1 MHSPNPN
8 NEYEFLWN
16 RIMTDTPP
24 SKLAQVL
31 QAGQFA
37 MTAETSPPDAA
48 SAHTVLDRVTCL
60 KGVADAV
67 NVTDGASARVHMS
80 ALAAAAIMAREGIEP
95 VLQLTTRDRN
105 RLALQ
110 GDVVGA
116 AALGIHNFL
125 CLTGDKM
132 SAGDQPDAA
141 EVFEIDS
148 GELMRQM
155 RDMRDTG
162 TFPCGR
168 EISPAPAFFLGAAE
182 MPAEP
187 GDNWPAARLQAKID
201 NGTQFFQTQYCFELD
216 KVKRYCQALVDG
228 GFTEQ
233 AHFLIGI
240 GPLASA
246 KSARWMNANLFGVHV
261 PDEIITRLQGAADQK
276 AEGRAIC
283 AELLQGFAD
292 IEGCAGAHLMAPHQ
306 EAACAQVIQESGLL
320 ELRN

>member
-1 MHSPNPN
+1 MNQHAA
-8 NEYEFLWN
+8 
-16 RIMTDTPP
+16 P

-31 QAGQFA
+31 QAGEFA
-37 MTAETSPPDAA
+37 LTAETSPPDSA
-48 SAHTVLDRVTCL
+48 SAQAVLDRVECL
-60 KGVADAV
+60 RGLADAV
-67 NVTDGASARVHMS
+67 NVTDGASARAHMS
-80 ALAAAAIMAREGIEP
+80 ALATAAIMARDGIEP
-95 VLQLTTRDRN
+95 VLQMTTRDRN

-110 GDVVGA
+110 GDTLGA

-148 GELMRQM
+148 GEMMRQM
-155 RDMRDTG
+155 RAMRDSAV
-162 TFPCGR
+162 FPSGR
-168 EISPAPAFFLGAAE
+168 EIDPPPALFLGAAE

-201 NGTQFFQTQYCFELD
+201 NGTQFFQTQYCFDLD
-216 KVKRYCQALVDG
+216 KVRRYCQALVDG
-228 GFTEQ
+228 GFTTQ
-233 AHFLIGI
+233 AYFLIGI

-246 KSARWMNANLFGVHV
+246 RSARWMNDNLFGVEV
-261 PDEIITRLQGAADQK
+261 PESVIRRLEGAADQK

-283 AELLQGFAD
+283 AELLQGFAE

-306 EAACAQVIQESGLL
+306 EAACAQVIAESGLL
-320 ELRN
+320 RLRK

>member
-1 MHSPNPN
+1 
-8 NEYEFLWN
+8 
-16 RIMTDTPP
+16 MTATVS

-31 QAGQFA
+31 AAGQFA
-37 MTAETSPPDAA
+37 MTAETSPPDSA
-48 SAHTVLDRVTCL
+48 SPQAVLDRVHCL
-60 KGVADAV
+60 KGLADAV

-80 ALAAAAIMAREGIEP
+80 ALAAAAIMAREDIEP
-95 VLQLTTRDRN
+95 VLQQTTRDRN

-110 GDVVGA
+110 GDVLGA

-132 SAGDQPDAA
+132 SAGDQPEAA

-155 RDMRDTG
+155 RDMRDNG
-162 TFPCGR
+162 IYPSGR
-168 EISPAPAFFLGAAE
+168 EIDPAPAIFLGAAE

-187 GDNWPAARLQAKID
+187 GENWPAARLQAKID

-216 KVKRYCQALVDG
+216 KVRRYCRALVDG

-246 KSARWMNANLFGVHV
+246 RSARWMNDNLFGVHV
-261 PDEIITRLQGAADQK
+261 PDAIIERLEGADDQK

-283 AELLQGFAD
+283 AELLQGFSE
-292 IEGCAGAHLMAPHQ
+292 IEGCAGAHLMAPHG
-306 EAACAQVIQESGLL
+306 EASCAQVIQESGLL

>member
-1 MHSPNPN
+1 
-8 NEYEFLWN
+8 
-16 RIMTDTPP
+16 MTQSAP
-24 SKLAQVL
+24 SKLAHVL
-31 QAGQFA
+31 QAGHFA

-48 SAHTVLDRVTCL
+48 SPQAVIDRVACL
-60 KGVADAV
+60 QGLADAV

-80 ALAAAAIMAREGIEP
+80 AFAAATIMLQNGIEP
-95 VLQLTTRDRN
+95 VLQMTTRDRN

-116 AALGIHNFL
+116 SALGIHNFL

-132 SAGDQPDAA
+132 AAGDQPDAA
-141 EVFEIDS
+141 EVFELDS

-155 RDMRDTG
+155 RQMRDAG
-162 TFPCGR
+162 SFPSGR
-168 EISPAPAFFLGAAE
+168 QIDPPPDLFLGAAE

-216 KVKRYCQALVDG
+216 KVRSYCQGLVDG

-233 AHFLIGI
+233 AYFLIGI

-246 KSARWMNANLFGVHV
+246 KSARWMNDNLFGVHV
-261 PDEIITRLQGAADQK
+261 PDGIIKRLEGAEDQR

-283 AELLQGFAD
+283 AELLQGFSE
-292 IEGCAGAHLMAPHQ
+292 IEGCAGAHLMAPHG
-306 EAACAQVIQESGLL
+306 EASCAQVIRESGLL
-320 ELRN
+320 ELRS

>member
-1 MHSPNPN
+1 
-8 NEYEFLWN
+8 
-16 RIMTDTPP
+16 MTETAP

-37 MTAETSPPDAA
+37 MTAETSPPD
-48 SAHTVLDRVTCL
+48 SSSPQSVLDRVVCL
-60 KGVADAV
+60 KGMADAV

-95 VLQLTTRDRN
+95 VLQQTTRDRN

-110 GDVVGA
+110 GDVLGA

-132 SAGDQPDAA
+132 AAGDQPDAA

-155 RDMRDTG
+155 RDMRDSG
-162 TFPCGR
+162 TYPSGR
-168 EISPAPAFFLGAAE
+168 EINPAPSLFLGAAE

-187 GDNWPAARLQAKID
+187 GDSWPAARLQAKID
-201 NGTQFFQTQYCFELD
+201 NGTQFFQTQYCFELE
-216 KVKRYCQALVDG
+216 KVKRYCRALVDG

-246 KSARWMNANLFGVHV
+246 RSARWMNENLFGVHV
-261 PDEIITRLQGAADQK
+261 PDEIIKRLEAADDQK

-283 AELLQGFAD
+283 AELLQGFSE
-292 IEGCAGAHLMAPHQ
+292 IEGCAGAHLMAPHG
-306 EAACAQVIQESGLL
+306 EASCAQVIQESGLL

>member
-1 MHSPNPN
+1 MNA
-8 NEYEFLWN
+8 
-16 RIMTDTPP
+16 TTP
-24 SKLAQVL
+24 SKLAETL
-31 QAGQFA
+31 QAGHFA

-48 SAHTVLDRVTCL
+48 SAEAVLDRVECL
-60 KGVADAV
+60 RGVADAV

-80 ALAAAAIMAREGIEP
+80 ALAAAAIMARAGIEP

-116 AALGIHNFL
+116 SALGIHNFL

-155 RDMRDTG
+155 RDMRDAG
-162 TFPCGR
+162 TYPSGR
-168 EISPAPAFFLGAAE
+168 AIEPPPTLFLGAAE

-201 NGTQFFQTQYCFELD
+201 NGTQFFQTQYCFDLD
-216 KVKRYCQALVDG
+216 KVKRYCRGLVDG

-233 AHFLIGI
+233 AYFLIGI

-246 KSARWMNANLFGVHV
+246 KSARWMNDNLFGVHV
-261 PDEIITRLQGAADQK
+261 PDHIIARLEGAADQK

-283 AELLQGFAD
+283 AELLQGMAE

-306 EAACAQVIQESGLL
+306 EAACAQVIRESGLL
-320 ELRN
+320 ELRKP

>member
-1 MHSPNPN
+1 MTHSK
-8 NEYEFLWN
+8 
-16 RIMTDTPP
+16 T
-24 SKLAQVL
+24 SKLAQIL
-31 QAGQFA
+31 QSGQFA

-48 SAHTVLDRVTCL
+48 SADAVLQRVDCL
-60 KGVADAV
+60 KNVADAV

-80 ALAAAAIMAREGIEP
+80 ALAAAAIMVRAGIEP
-95 VLQLTTRDRN
+95 VLQMTTRDRN

-132 SAGDQPDAA
+132 SAGDQADAA

-155 RDMRDTG
+155 RDMRDAG
-162 TFPCGR
+162 RFPSGR
-168 EISPAPAFFLGAAE
+168 AIEPAPKLFLGAAE

-187 GDNWPAARLQAKID
+187 GEHWPAARLQAKID
-201 NGTQFFQTQYCFELD
+201 NGAQFFQTQYCFDLD
-216 KVKRYCQALVDG
+216 KVKRYCRALVDG

-233 AHFLIGI
+233 AYFLIGI

-246 KSARWMNANLFGVHV
+246 KSARWMNDNLFGVHV
-261 PDEIITRLQGAADQK
+261 PDAIVRRLEGATDQK

-283 AELLQGFAD
+283 AELLQAMAE
-292 IEGCAGAHLMAPHQ
+292 IEGCAGVHLMAPHQ
-306 EAACAQVIQESGLL
+306 EDACAQVIRESGLL
-320 ELRN
+320 ELRNG

>member
-1 MHSPNPN
+1 
-8 NEYEFLWN
+8 
-16 RIMTDTPP
+16 MTSTVP
-24 SKLAQVL
+24 SKLEQVL
-31 QAGQFA
+31 AAGQFA

-48 SAHTVLDRVTCL
+48 APAAVLERVECL
-60 KGVADAV
+60 RGLADAV

-80 ALAAAAIMAREGIEP
+80 AFATATIMVQNGIEP
-95 VLQLTTRDRN
+95 VLQMTTRDRN

-116 AALGIHNFL
+116 SALGIHNFL

-132 SAGDQPDAA
+132 AAGDQPEAA
-141 EVFEIDS
+141 EVFELDS

-155 RDMRDTG
+155 RDMRDQG
-162 TFPCGR
+162 QFPSGR
-168 EISPAPAFFLGAAE
+168 QIEPAPSLFLGAAE

-187 GDNWPAARLQAKID
+187 GDNWPAGRLQAKID
-201 NGTQFFQTQYCFELD
+201 NGAQFFQTQYCFDLD
-216 KVKRYCQALVDG
+216 KVRRYCAALVDG

-240 GPLASA
+240 GPLRSA
-246 KSARWMNANLFGVHV
+246 KSARWMNENLFGVHV
-261 PDEIITRLQGAADQK
+261 PDGIIERLEGADDQA

-283 AELLQGFAD
+283 AELLQGFSE
-292 IEGCAGAHLMAPHQ
+292 IEGCAGAHLMAPHG
-306 EAACAQVIQESGLL
+306 EAACAQVIRESGLL

>member
-1 MHSPNPN
+1 
-8 NEYEFLWN
+8 
-16 RIMTDTPP
+16 MTDSIPN
-24 SKLAQVL
+24 KLAQVL
-31 QAGQFA
+31 KAGQFA

-48 SAHTVLDRVTCL
+48 SAEAVLKRVECL

-80 ALAAAAIMAREGIEP
+80 ALAASAIMQREGIDP

-110 GDVVGA
+110 GDVIGA
-116 AALGIHNFL
+116 SALGIHNFL

-132 SAGDQPDAA
+132 KAGDQPDAA

-155 RDMRDTG
+155 RDMRDKG
-162 TFPCGR
+162 SYPSGR
-168 EISPAPAFFLGAAE
+168 EIKPAPSLFLGAAE

-187 GDNWPAARLQAKID
+187 GPDWPAARLQAKID
-201 NGTQFFQTQYCFELD
+201 NGTQFFQTQYCFDLE
-216 KVKRYCQALVDG
+216 KVKRYCRGLVDG

-246 KSARWMNANLFGVHV
+246 KSARWMNQNLFGVHV
-261 PDEIITRLQGAADQK
+261 PDAIITRLDGAEDQK
-276 AEGRAIC
+276 AEGRAVC
-283 AELLQGFAD
+283 AELLQGFAE

-306 EAACAQVIQESGLL
+306 EAACAQVIRESGRL
-320 ELRN
+320 ERRY

>member
-1 MHSPNPN
+1 
-8 NEYEFLWN
+8 
-16 RIMTDTPP
+16 MTATAP

-37 MTAETSPPDAA
+37 ITAETSPPDSSSPQA
-48 SAHTVLDRVTCL
+48 VIDRVKCL
-60 KGVADAV
+60 KGLADAV

-80 ALAAAAIMAREGIEP
+80 ALAAAAIMSREGIEP

-110 GDVVGA
+110 GDVIGA

-132 SAGDQPDAA
+132 SAGDQPEAA

-162 TFPCGR
+162 TFPSGR
-168 EISPAPAFFLGAAE
+168 EINPAPGLLLGAAE

-201 NGTQFFQTQYCFELD
+201 NGTQFFQTQYCFELE
-216 KVKRYCQALVDG
+216 KVKHYCQGLVDG

-246 KSARWMNANLFGVHV
+246 KSARWMNENLFGVHV
-261 PDEIITRLQGAADQK
+261 PDEIIKRLEGADDQK

-283 AELLQGFAD
+283 AELLQGFSE
-292 IEGCAGAHLMAPHQ
+292 IEGCAGAHLMAPHG
-306 EAACAQVIQESGLL
+306 EASCAQVIQESGLL

>member
-1 MHSPNPN
+1 
-8 NEYEFLWN
+8 
-16 RIMTDTPP
+16 MTESAP
-24 SKLAQVL
+24 STLAQVL
-31 QAGQFA
+31 RDGHFA
-37 MTAETSPPDAA
+37 LTAETSPPDAA
-48 SAHTVLDRVTCL
+48 AARAVLDRVDCL
-60 KGVADAV
+60 RGLADAV

-80 ALAAAAIMAREGIEP
+80 ALAAASIMARAGIEP

-116 AALGIHNFL
+116 SALGIHNFL

-132 SAGDQPDAA
+132 SAGDQPEAA
-141 EVFEIDS
+141 AVFEIDS

-155 RDMRDTG
+155 RDMRDQG
-162 TFPCGR
+162 RFPSGR
-168 EISPAPAFFLGAAE
+168 AIEPAPQLFLGAAE

-187 GDNWPAARLQAKID
+187 GEHWPAARLQAKID
-201 NGTQFFQTQYCFELD
+201 NGAQFFQTQYCFDLD
-216 KVKRYCQALVDG
+216 KVRRYCQGLVDG

-233 AHFLIGI
+233 AYFLIGI

-246 KSARWMNANLFGVHV
+246 KSARWMNDNLFGVEV
-261 PDEIITRLQGAADQK
+261 PEHIIARLEGAADQK

-283 AELLQGFAD
+283 AELLQGMAE

-306 EAACAQVIQESGLL
+306 EAACAQVIRESGLL
-320 ELRN
+320 ELRQR

>member
-1 MHSPNPN
+1 
-8 NEYEFLWN
+8 
-16 RIMTDTPP
+16 MTDSAP

-31 QAGQFA
+31 TAGQFA
-37 MTAETSPPDAA
+37 ITAETSPPDASSPEA
-48 SAHTVLDRVTCL
+48 GIDRVDCL
-60 KGVADAV
+60 KDLADAV

-80 ALAAAAIMAREGIEP
+80 ALAAAAIMTREGIEP

-110 GDVVGA
+110 ADVVGA

-132 SAGDQPDAA
+132 AAGDQPDAA

-155 RDMRDTG
+155 RGMRDTG
-162 TFPCGR
+162 SFPSGR
-168 EISPAPAFFLGAAE
+168 EINPAPALFLGAAE

-201 NGTQFFQTQYCFELD
+201 NGTQFFQTQYCFDLE
-216 KVKRYCQALVDG
+216 KVRRYCQGLVDG

-246 KSARWMNANLFGVHV
+246 KSARWMNENLFGVHV
-261 PDEIITRLQGAADQK
+261 PDEIIQRLEGADDQR

-283 AELLQGFAD
+283 AELLQGFSE
-292 IEGCAGAHLMAPHQ
+292 IEGCAGAHLMAPHG
-306 EAACAQVIQESGLL
+306 EASCARVIQESGLL

>member
-1 MHSPNPN
+1 
-8 NEYEFLWN
+8 
-16 RIMTDTPP
+16 
-24 SKLAQVL
+24 
-31 QAGQFA
+31 
-37 MTAETSPPDAA
+37 
-48 SAHTVLDRVTCL
+48 
-60 KGVADAV
+60 
-67 NVTDGASARVHMS
+67 MS

-132 SAGDQPDAA
+132 TAGDQPDAA

-155 RDMRDTG
+155 RDMRDSG
-162 TFPCGR
+162 TFPSGR
-168 EISPAPAFFLGAAE
+168 RIEPPPALFLGAAE

-187 GDNWPAARLQAKID
+187 GEHWPAARLQAKID
-201 NGTQFFQTQYCFELD
+201 NGTQFFQTQYCFDLD
-216 KVKRYCQALVDG
+216 KVKRYCGALVDG

-246 KSARWMNANLFGVHV
+246 KSARWMNANLFGVEV
-261 PDEIITRLQGAADQK
+261 PETIIKRLDGAQDQK

-283 AELLQGFAD
+283 AELLQGMAE

-306 EAACAQVIQESGLL
+306 EAACAQVIRESGLL
-320 ELRN
+320 ELRKD

>member
-1 MHSPNPN
+1 MA
-8 NEYEFLWN
+8 
-16 RIMTDTPP
+16 T
-24 SKLAQVL
+24 SKLEQVL
-31 QAGQFA
+31 RTGQFA

-48 SAHTVLDRVTCL
+48 TAEAVLNRVNCL
-60 KGVADAV
+60 KGAADAV

-80 ALAAAAIMAREGIEP
+80 ALAAAAIMVREGIEP

-116 AALGIHNFL
+116 SALGIHNFL

-132 SAGDQPDAA
+132 AAGDQPEAA

-155 RDMRDTG
+155 RDMRDLG
-162 TFPCGR
+162 TYPSGR
-168 EISPAPAFFLGAAE
+168 EINPPPSLFLGGAEVPMDPGPDWSPARI
-182 MPAEP
+182 
-187 GDNWPAARLQAKID
+187 NAKID
-201 NGTQFFQTQYCFELD
+201 NGAQFFQTQYCFDLGIVE
-216 KVKRYCQALVDG
+216 RYCHRLVEEG
-228 GFTEQ
+228 ITEK

-246 KSARWMNANLFGVHV
+246 KSARWMDENLFGVDI
-261 PDEIITRLQGAADQK
+261 PEAIIKRLEGADDQK

-283 AELLQGFAD
+283 AELLQGFSE
-292 IEGCAGAHLMAPHQ
+292 IKGCAGAHLMAPHQ

-320 ELRN
+320 AKRENG

>member
-1 MHSPNPN
+1 
-8 NEYEFLWN
+8 
-16 RIMTDTPP
+16 MTQPAP

-31 QAGQFA
+31 QAGHFA

-48 SAHTVLDRVTCL
+48 SPQAVIDRVACL
-60 KGVADAV
+60 KGLADAV

-80 ALAAAAIMAREGIEP
+80 ALAAAAIMQQNGIEP
-95 VLQLTTRDRN
+95 VLQMTTRDRN

-116 AALGIHNFL
+116 SALGIHNFL

-132 SAGDQPDAA
+132 TAGDQPEAA
-141 EVFEIDS
+141 EVFEVDS

-155 RDMRDTG
+155 RAMRDQG
-162 TFPCGR
+162 SYPSGR
-168 EISPAPAFFLGAAE
+168 AIDPPPVLFLGAAE

-187 GDNWPAARLQAKID
+187 GENWPAARLQAKID

-216 KVKRYCQALVDG
+216 KVRSYCQALVDG

-233 AHFLIGI
+233 AFFLIGI

-246 KSARWMNANLFGVHV
+246 KSARWMNDNLYGVHV
-261 PDEIITRLQGAADQK
+261 PERIIERLEGAQDQK
-276 AEGRAIC
+276 AEGRAVC
-283 AELLQGFAD
+283 AELLQGFSE
-292 IEGCAGAHLMAPHQ
+292 IEGCAGAHLMAPHG
-306 EAACAQVIQESGLL
+306 EASCARVIEESGLL
-320 ELRN
+320 EFRP

>member
-1 MHSPNPN
+1 MS
-8 NEYEFLWN
+8 EA
-16 RIMTDTPP
+16 TP

-31 QAGQFA
+31 QSGHFA

-48 SAHTVLDRVTCL
+48 SAEIVMQRVDCL

-80 ALAAAAIMAREGIEP
+80 ALACAAIMAREGIEP

-116 AALGIHNFL
+116 CALGINNFL

-132 SAGDQPDAA
+132 SAGDQPEAA

-155 RDMRDTG
+155 RDMRDAG
-162 TFPCGR
+162 TYPSGR
-168 EISPAPAFFLGAAE
+168 AIEPPPTLFLGAAE

-201 NGTQFFQTQYCFELD
+201 NGTQFFQTQYCFDLD
-216 KVKRYCQALVDG
+216 KVKRYCGALVDG

-233 AHFLIGI
+233 AYFLIGI

-246 KSARWMNANLFGVHV
+246 RSARWMNDNLFGVHV
-261 PDEIITRLQGAADQK
+261 PDHIIARLEGAADQK

-283 AELLQGFAD
+283 AELLQGMAE

-306 EAACAQVIQESGLL
+306 EAACAQVIRESGLL
-320 ELRN
+320 ELRKP

>member
-1 MHSPNPN
+1 
-8 NEYEFLWN
+8 
-16 RIMTDTPP
+16 MTQSAP
-24 SKLAQVL
+24 SKLARVL
-31 QAGQFA
+31 QAGHFA

-48 SAHTVLDRVTCL
+48 SPQAVIDRVACL
-60 KGVADAV
+60 QGLADAV

-80 ALAAAAIMAREGIEP
+80 AFAAATIMLQNGIEP
-95 VLQLTTRDRN
+95 VLQMTTRDRN

-116 AALGIHNFL
+116 SALGIHNFL

-132 SAGDQPDAA
+132 AAGDQPDAA
-141 EVFEIDS
+141 EVFELDS

-155 RDMRDTG
+155 RTMRDAG
-162 TFPCGR
+162 SFPSGR
-168 EISPAPAFFLGAAE
+168 QIDPPPALFLGAAE

-216 KVKRYCQALVDG
+216 KVKSYCQGLVDG

-233 AHFLIGI
+233 AYFLIGI

-246 KSARWMNANLFGVHV
+246 KSARWMNDNLFGVHV
-261 PDEIITRLQGAADQK
+261 PDAIINRLEGAEDQR

-283 AELLQGFAD
+283 AELLQGFSE
-292 IEGCAGAHLMAPHQ
+292 IEGCAGAHLMAPHG
-306 EAACAQVIQESGLL
+306 EVSCAQVIQESGLL
-320 ELRN
+320 ELRS

>member
-1 MHSPNPN
+1 
-8 NEYEFLWN
+8 
-16 RIMTDTPP
+16 MTVQAP

-37 MTAETSPPDAA
+37 MTSETSPPDSA
-48 SAHTVLDRVTCL
+48 SAQNVLERVNCL
-60 KGVADAV
+60 RGLADAV

-80 ALAAAAIMAREGIEP
+80 AFAAATIMASAGIEP
-95 VLQLTTRDRN
+95 VLQMTTRDRN

-110 GDVVGA
+110 GDVLGA
-116 AALGIHNFL
+116 SALGIHNFL

-155 RDMRDTG
+155 RDMRDQAKY
-162 TFPCGR
+162 PSGR
-168 EISPAPAFFLGAAE
+168 EIDPPPALFLGAAE

-187 GDNWPAARLQAKID
+187 GDNWPAGRLQAKID
-201 NGTQFFQTQYCFELD
+201 NGAQFFQTQYCFDLE
-216 KVKRYCQALVDG
+216 KVRRYCRGLVDG
-228 GFTEQ
+228 GFTEK
-233 AHFLIGI
+233 AYFLIGI

-246 KSARWMNANLFGVHV
+246 RSAHWMNENLFGVEI
-261 PDEIITRLQGAADQK
+261 PQRIITRLEGADDQK

-283 AELLQGFAD
+283 AELLQGFAE

-306 EAACAQVIQESGLL
+306 EAACAQVIAESGLL
-320 ELRN
+320 ELRR

>member
-1 MHSPNPN
+1 
-8 NEYEFLWN
+8 
-16 RIMTDTPP
+16 MTESTP
-24 SKLAQVL
+24 SNLVQVL
-31 QAGQFA
+31 QSGHFA

-48 SAHTVLDRVTCL
+48 SAEVVLQRVECL
-60 KGVADAV
+60 KGIADAV

-80 ALAAAAIMAREGIEP
+80 ALATAAIMARAGIEP
-95 VLQLTTRDRN
+95 VMQLTTRDRN

-132 SAGDQPDAA
+132 AAGDQPDAA

-155 RDMRDTG
+155 RDMRDKG
-162 TFPCGR
+162 SFPSGR
-168 EISPAPAFFLGAAE
+168 SIDPPPSLFLGAAE

-201 NGTQFFQTQYCFELD
+201 NGTQFFQTQYCFDLD
-216 KVKRYCQALVDG
+216 KVKRYCTGLVDG

-233 AHFLIGI
+233 AYFLIGI

-246 KSARWMNANLFGVHV
+246 KSARWMNDNLFGVHV
-261 PDEIITRLQGAADQK
+261 PDHIIKRLEGAADQK

-283 AELLQGFAD
+283 AELLQGMAEV
-292 IEGCAGAHLMAPHQ
+292 EGCAGAHLMAPHQ
-306 EAACAQVIQESGLL
+306 EAACAQVIRESGLL
-320 ELRN
+320 ELRKR

>member
-1 MHSPNPN
+1 
-8 NEYEFLWN
+8 
-16 RIMTDTPP
+16 MTEATP
-24 SKLAQVL
+24 SNLAQVL
-31 QAGQFA
+31 QSGHFA
-37 MTAETSPPDAA
+37 LTAETSPPDAA
-48 SAHTVLDRVTCL
+48 SAEVVLQRVDCL

-80 ALAAAAIMAREGIEP
+80 ALACAAIMARAGIEP

-116 AALGIHNFL
+116 SALGIHNFL

-132 SAGDQPDAA
+132 AAGDQPDAA

-155 RDMRDTG
+155 RDMRDNG
-162 TFPCGR
+162 AYPSGR
-168 EISPAPAFFLGAAE
+168 SIDPPPKLFLGAAE

-187 GDNWPAARLQAKID
+187 GENWPAARLQAKID
-201 NGTQFFQTQYCFELD
+201 NGTQFFQTQYCFDLD
-216 KVKRYCQALVDG
+216 KVKRYCGALVDG

-233 AHFLIGI
+233 AYFLIGI

-246 KSARWMNANLFGVHV
+246 KSARWMNDNLFGVHV
-261 PDEIITRLQGAADQK
+261 PDRIIERLEGAADQK

-283 AELLQGFAD
+283 AELLQGMAE

-306 EAACAQVIQESGLL
+306 EAACAQVIRESGLL
-320 ELRN
+320 ELRKR

>member
-1 MHSPNPN
+1 
-8 NEYEFLWN
+8 
-16 RIMTDTPP
+16 MTETAP

-37 MTAETSPPDAA
+37 ITAETSPPD
-48 SAHTVLDRVTCL
+48 SSSPQSVLDRVVCL
-60 KGVADAV
+60 EGLADAV

-95 VLQLTTRDRN
+95 VLQQTTRDRN

-110 GDVVGA
+110 ADVLGA

-132 SAGDQPDAA
+132 AAGDQPDAA

-155 RDMRDTG
+155 RDMRDAG
-162 TFPCGR
+162 TYPSGR
-168 EISPAPAFFLGAAE
+168 EINPPPSLFLGAAE

-201 NGTQFFQTQYCFELD
+201 NGTQFFQTQYCFELE
-216 KVKRYCQALVDG
+216 KVRRYCQALVDG

-246 KSARWMNANLFGVHV
+246 RSARWMNDNLFGVHV
-261 PDEIITRLQGAADQK
+261 PDEIIKRLEAADDQK

-283 AELLQGFAD
+283 AELLQGFAE
-292 IEGCAGAHLMAPHQ
+292 IEGCAGAHLMAPHG
-306 EAACAQVIQESGLL
+306 EASCAQVIQESGLL

>member
-1 MHSPNPN
+1 
-8 NEYEFLWN
+8 
-16 RIMTDTPP
+16 MTETAP

-37 MTAETSPPDAA
+37 MTAETSPPD
-48 SAHTVLDRVTCL
+48 SSSPQSVLDRVVCL
-60 KGVADAV
+60 KGLSDAV

-95 VLQLTTRDRN
+95 VLQQTTRDRN

-110 GDVVGA
+110 GDVLGA

-132 SAGDQPDAA
+132 AAGDQPDAT

-155 RDMRDTG
+155 RDMRDAG
-162 TFPCGR
+162 TYPSGR
-168 EISPAPAFFLGAAE
+168 EINPAPSLFLGAAE

-187 GDNWPAARLQAKID
+187 GDNWPAPRLQAKID
-201 NGTQFFQTQYCFELD
+201 NGTQFFQTQYCFELE
-216 KVKRYCQALVDG
+216 KVRRYCQALVDG

-233 AHFLIGI
+233 AYFLIGI

-246 KSARWMNANLFGVHV
+246 RSARWMNDNLFGVHV
-261 PDEIITRLQGAADQK
+261 PDEIIKRLEGADDQK

-283 AELLQGFAD
+283 AELLQGFSE
-292 IEGCAGAHLMAPHQ
+292 IEGCAGAHLMAPHG
-306 EAACAQVIQESGLL
+306 EASCAQVIQESGLL
-320 ELRN
+320 DLRN

>member
-1 MHSPNPN
+1 
-8 NEYEFLWN
+8 
-16 RIMTDTPP
+16 MTETAT
-24 SKLAQVL
+24 SKLAQIL
-31 QAGQFA
+31 AAGQFA
-37 MTAETSPPDAA
+37 ITAETSPPDSA
-48 SAHTVLDRVTCL
+48 SPQAVLDRVNCL
-60 KGVADAV
+60 KDLADAV

-95 VLQLTTRDRN
+95 VLQQTTRDRN

-110 GDVVGA
+110 GDVLGA

-125 CLTGDKM
+125 CLTGDRM
-132 SAGDQPDAA
+132 SAGDQPEAA

-155 RDMRDTG
+155 RDMRDSG
-162 TFPCGR
+162 TFPSGR
-168 EISPAPAFFLGAAE
+168 EIDPAPAVFLGAAE
-182 MPAEP
+182 MPSEP
-187 GDNWPAARLQAKID
+187 GENWPAARLQAKID

-216 KVKRYCQALVDG
+216 KVRRYCQALVDG

-246 KSARWMNANLFGVHV
+246 RSARWMNDNLFGVHV
-261 PDEIITRLQGAADQK
+261 PDAIIKRLEGADDQK

-283 AELLQGFAD
+283 AELLQGFSE
-292 IEGCAGAHLMAPHQ
+292 IEGCAGAHLMAPHG
-306 EAACAQVIQESGLL
+306 EASCAQVIRESGLL

>member
-1 MHSPNPN
+1 MSQS
-8 NEYEFLWN
+8 
-16 RIMTDTPP
+16 TP
-24 SKLAQVL
+24 SQLAQVL
-31 QAGQFA
+31 AAGQFA
-37 MTAETSPPDAA
+37 ITAETSPPDAA
-48 SAHTVLDRVTCL
+48 SAQTVLDRVACL
-60 KGVADAV
+60 KGLADAV

-80 ALAAAAIMAREGIEP
+80 AFAAAIVMAQDGIEP
-95 VLQLTTRDRN
+95 VLQMTTRDRN

-116 AALGIHNFL
+116 SALGIHNFL

-132 SAGDQPDAA
+132 AAGDQPDAA

-155 RDMRDTG
+155 RDMRDAG
-162 TFPCGR
+162 RFPSGR
-168 EISPAPAFFLGAAE
+168 EIDPPPALFLGAAE

-187 GDNWPAARLQAKID
+187 GENWPAARLQAKID

-216 KVKRYCQALVDG
+216 KVKRYCQALVDD

-240 GPLASA
+240 GPLRSA
-246 KSARWMNANLFGVHV
+246 KSARWMNDNLFGVHV
-261 PDEIITRLQGAADQK
+261 PEQIIQRLEGAADQQ

-283 AELLQGFAD
+283 AELLHAFSQ
-292 IEGCAGAHLMAPHQ
+292 IEGCAGAHLMAPHG
-306 EAACAQVIQESGLL
+306 EAACAQVIAESGLL
-320 ELRN
+320 ELRT

>member
-1 MHSPNPN
+1 
-8 NEYEFLWN
+8 
-16 RIMTDTPP
+16 MTDIAP

-37 MTAETSPPDAA
+37 MTAETSPPDSPLPDA
-48 SAHTVLDRVTCL
+48 VLDRVNCL
-60 KGVADAV
+60 KGLADAV

-80 ALAAAAIMAREGIEP
+80 ALAAAAIMVREGIEP

-110 GDVVGA
+110 GDVLGA

-132 SAGDQPDAA
+132 TAGDQPEAA

-155 RDMRDTG
+155 RDMRDKG
-162 TFPCGR
+162 TYPSGR
-168 EISPAPAFFLGAAE
+168 EIKPTPALFLGAAE
-182 MPAEP
+182 MPTKP
-187 GDNWPAARLQAKID
+187 GENWPAARLQAKID
-201 NGTQFFQTQYCFELD
+201 NGTQFFQTQYCFELE
-216 KVKRYCQALVDG
+216 KVKRYCRALVDG

-246 KSARWMNANLFGVHV
+246 RSARWMNDNLFGVHV
-261 PDEIITRLQGAADQK
+261 PDEIIKRLEGADDQK
-276 AEGRAIC
+276 AEGRAVC
-283 AELLQGFAD
+283 AELLQGFSE
-292 IEGCAGAHLMAPHQ
+292 IEGCAGAHLMAPHG
-306 EAACAQVIQESGLL
+306 EASCAQVIQESGLL
-320 ELRN
+320 ALRH